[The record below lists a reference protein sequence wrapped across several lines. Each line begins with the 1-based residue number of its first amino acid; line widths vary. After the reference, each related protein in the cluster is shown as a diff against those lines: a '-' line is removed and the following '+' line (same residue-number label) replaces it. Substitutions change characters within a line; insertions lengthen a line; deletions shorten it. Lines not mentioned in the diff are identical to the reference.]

1 MGLADAE
8 GDAEKISEAIKIHL
22 NPIPEFRLSFE
33 KDEDKTF
40 VIVEVMKGQQ
50 TPYYYEG
57 DGQLIA
63 FMRIGNESVP
73 ATPSQLRELVLRGSG
88 ESYDSLKSGY
98 DFGNMSFTK
107 LKSVY
112 KQRTGNT
119 FENTDYE
126 SFGLIDENGNLTNA
140 GAILADE
147 SPVRHSRLFCTRWN
161 GLTKA
166 SGIVDALDDKEYTG
180 SLVTLLQ
187 AGTDFVRNNSK
198 KAWRKVD
205 DGRIEMPDYPDRAV
219 LEGVVN
225 ALIHRNYMEIG
236 SEVHIDMF
244 DDRIEIY
251 SPGGMVSG
259 ISLEGKDLL
268 KIPSKRRNPILA
280 DIFSRL
286 KYMERRGSG
295 FKKILADYEGQVEFD
310 ESKMPVFDADNDDF
324 TLTLCYFFSEIM
336 REQREEDIYKN
347 QYCIIIDDPVS
358 SFDMENRVGILS
370 FLKHQLNKFISGNPK
385 TKVVLLTHDL
395 QTAYDIEKIYGEIT
409 DLCGISPRQADRNK
423 YIKSQ
428 ELINNAVREFN
439 SSRRNEYTQLMI
451 NIYKYAKGE
460 NADYELVVGNSMR
473 RVMEAYG
480 SFMYKKGIE
489 QLSTA
494 SEIKQKLEPPFGDH
508 FENLM
513 YRLVLHGGS
522 HNEERVKSM
531 VSDDFFD
538 YISSEEKIRTAKE
551 ILVFL
556 YTLDDQHVIEH
567 LKRDLNGKTLND
579 VQTDL
584 ETWKQEILSL
594 ISLDE

>member
-1 MGLADAE
+1 MDINQLIGEATDYDKKLALEEKNPKSWCKSISAFANCYGGKLVFGVANDDALVGLSDA
-8 GDAEKISEAIKIHL
+8 
-22 NPIPEFRLSFE
+22 
-33 KDEDKTF
+33 
-40 VIVEVMKGQQ
+40 
-50 TPYYYEG
+50 EG

-63 FMRIGNESVP
+63 FMRIGNESVS

-88 ESYDSLKSGY
+88 ESYDSLKSRY
-98 DFGNMSFTK
+98 DFDNMSFTK

-119 FENTDYE
+119 FEDTDYE
-126 SFGLIDENGNLTNA
+126 SFGLIDEKGNLTNA
-140 GAILADE
+140 GALLADE
-147 SPVRHSRLFCTRWN
+147 TPVRHSRLFCTRWN

-198 KAWRKVD
+198 KAWRKVG

-310 ESKMPVFDADNDDF
+310 ETKMPVFEADNDDF
-324 TLTLCYFFSEIM
+324 TL
-336 REQREEDIYKN
+336 
-347 QYCIIIDDPVS
+347 
-358 SFDMENRVGILS
+358 ILYN
-370 FLKHQLNKFISGNPK
+370 LN
-385 TKVVLLTHDL
+385 
-395 QTAYDIEKIYGEIT
+395 
-409 DLCGISPRQADRNK
+409 
-423 YIKSQ
+423 
-428 ELINNAVREFN
+428 
-439 SSRRNEYTQLMI
+439 
-451 NIYKYAKGE
+451 
-460 NADYELVVGNSMR
+460 
-473 RVMEAYG
+473 YG
-480 SFMYKKGIE
+480 SNYATQVNENVIE
-489 QLSTA
+489 NVI
-494 SEIKQKLEPPFGDH
+494 EI
-508 FENLM
+508 
-513 YRLVLHGGS
+513 
-522 HNEERVKSM
+522 
-531 VSDDFFD
+531 
-538 YISSEEKIRTAKE
+538 SEEKIKKKLAKACE
-551 ILVFL
+551 ILKMISENPNISIDEL
-556 YTLDDQHVIEH
+556 RIALDVTDRTIARYISELKDKGIIER
-567 LKRDLNGKTLND
+567 KGPDNGG
-579 VQTDL
+579 
-584 ETWKQEILSL
+584 EWKIK
-594 ISLDE
+594 